1 MDRLSQFGQLLAVV
15 SRLPDSEMKKVII
28 HYIVQLLEDETNL
41 SNK

>member
-1 MDRLSQFGQLLAVV
+1 MDRLQHYGQLLAVV
-15 SRLPDSEMKKVII
+15 ARLPDSEMKKVII